1 MSFRSAVTKLQAVV
15 AIVII
20 IVAVA
25 GGAYYFSSTMAPTT
39 TTMVSSSMVSSS
51 MVASTSA
58 AGATIVVDA
67 PAIADTLDPAVAWH
81 AQAYEADQNIYQGL
95 ISYAPNSNQ
104 MVPLIAQNFTVS
116 PDGLT
121 YKFWL
126 RQNVVFSNGDP
137 VNAYEFWYSIYRV
150 VVMNQGPAYYIT
162 ATGMNV
168 SGITAA
174 MLNEYNTTND
184 IPPPGLM
191 SIMENPNLGLTVT
204 GQYSLEFH
212 LPAPFAAFLAL
223 ATQPQDTVVDPLVV
237 SEHGGVQKNA
247 PNTWMFGNALGTGPF
262 IETDYEPNTQLVLQ
276 ANTNYWGGANG
287 IQPAPKLAK
296 VIYKLVPDA
305 LTRLEDV
312 EGGSAQL
319 AYVDFTLA
327 SQLKTASN
335 VYVPQL
341 GPMPV
346 VHWLEFNT
354 YKFPFNNPLI
364 RQAVVHAI
372 NATALDT
379 MYGGYATPFAGP
391 NPKGVSGYNSSL
403 PSAYSY
409 DPTLAEQLL
418 AKAGY
423 PGGKGIPPLRLEFS
437 TDRTPES
444 YVVPLI
450 ASELSQIGLTVNTVG
465 TTISNFDTFL
475 GGTPPTS
482 ASYPEMMYVTWFW
495 FPDPW
500 AFADWLA
507 GPLGIPNPNFGGYN
521 NTVVNALLAQADKTS
536 NMAERA
542 LLYEHISEIVYEDAP
557 CDWVAQYQNALPL
570 GLPVANTK
578 LQGFTYNLQ
587 FAQTDASTLYLTG

>member
-1 MSFRSAVTKLQAVV
+1 MSYRSAVTKLQAVV
-15 AIVII
+15 AIVIV
-20 IVAVA
+20 IVAVGA
-25 GGAYYFSSTMAPTT
+25 GAYYFSTTAPTT
-39 TTMVSSSMVSSS
+39 MTSSMVSSTMLS
-51 MVASTSA
+51 SITSTT
-58 AGATIVVDA
+58 GGTIVVDA

-81 AQAYEADQNIYQGL
+81 AQAYEADQDIYQGL
-95 ISYAPNSNQ
+95 IAYAPNSNQ
-104 MVPLIAQNFTVS
+104 IVPLIAQNYTVS

-150 VVMNQGPAYYIT
+150 VIMNQGPAYYVT
-162 ATGMNV
+162 ATGMNM
-168 SGITAA
+168 SGVTAA

-184 IPPPGLM
+184 IPPQSLM
-191 SIMENPNLGLTVT
+191 TVMENPNMAITVT

-212 LPAPFAAFLAL
+212 LPTPFAAFLAL
-223 ATQPQDTVVDPLVV
+223 ATQPQDTVVDPLIV
-237 SEHGGVQKNA
+237 SEHGGVQANSA
-247 PNTWMFGNALGTGPF
+247 NTWMFGNALGTGPF
-262 IETDYEPNTQLVLQ
+262 IETDYEPNTQMVLQ
-276 ANTNYWGGANG
+276 ANPNYWGGANG
-287 IQPAPKLAK
+287 IQPAPRLAK

-312 EGGSAQL
+312 ESGSAQL

-327 SQLKTASN
+327 SQLKNSSS
-335 VYVPQL
+335 VYVPKL

-346 VHWLEFNT
+346 VHWLELNT
-354 YKFPFNNPLI
+354 YKFPFNNKLI
-364 RQAVVHAI
+364 REAVVHAI

-379 MYGGYATPFAGP
+379 LYGGYATPFSGP
-391 NPKGVSGYNSSL
+391 IPKGVDGYNSSL
-403 PSAYSY
+403 PEGYSY
-409 DPTLAEQLL
+409 NLTLAKQLL
-418 AKAGY
+418 AQAGY
-423 PGGKGIPPLRLEFS
+423 PNGQGIPPLQLRFS
-437 TDRTPES
+437 SDRTPES

-465 TTISNFDTFL
+465 TTISDFDTFL
-475 GGTPPTS
+475 GGTSPTS
-482 ASYPEMMYVTWFW
+482 SAYPEMMYVTWFW

-521 NTVVNALLAQADKTS
+521 STAANALLAKADITS
-536 NMAERA
+536 NEQQRA
-542 LLYEHISEIVYEDAP
+542 LLYQQVSEIVYNDAP

-570 GLPVANTK
+570 GLPVANVN

-587 FAQTDASTLYLTG
+587 FAQTDASTLYLAS

>member
-1 MSFRSAVTKLQAVV
+1 MSYRSAVTKLQAVV
-15 AIVII
+15 AIVIV

-25 GGAYYFSSTMAPTT
+25 AGAYYFSSTMAPTT
-39 TTMVSSSMVSSS
+39 TTMVSSSMMTSSS
-51 MVASTSA
+51 MVASSA
-58 AGATIVVDA
+58 TGTIVVDA

-95 ISYAPNSNQ
+95 IAYAPNSNQ
-104 MVPLIAQNFTVS
+104 IVPLIAQNFTVS

-150 VVMNQGPAYYIT
+150 VIMNQGPAYYVT

-168 SGITAA
+168 SGVTAA
-174 MLNEYNTTND
+174 MLNTYNTTND
-184 IPPPGLM
+184 IPPPSLM

-237 SEHGGVQKNA
+237 SQHGGVTA
-247 PNTWMFGNALGTGPF
+247 GSTNTWMFSDALGTGPF
-262 IETDYEPNTQLVLQ
+262 VETDYEPNTQMVLQ
-276 ANTNYWGGANG
+276 ANPNYWGGANG

-327 SQLKTASN
+327 SQLKNASN
-335 VYVPQL
+335 VYVPKL

-354 YKFPFNNPLI
+354 YKFPFNNKLI
-364 RQAVVHAI
+364 REAVVHAI

-379 MYGGYATPFAGP
+379 LYGGYATPFAGP
-391 NPKGVSGYNSSL
+391 NPKGVLGYNSTL
-403 PSAYSY
+403 PSTYSY
-409 DPTLAEQLL
+409 NITLAKQLL
-418 AKAGY
+418 AQAGY
-423 PGGKGIPPLRLEFS
+423 PGGTGIPPLQLRFS
-437 TDRTPES
+437 TDRSPES

-465 TTISNFDTFL
+465 STISDFDTFL
-475 GGTPPTS
+475 GGTSPTS
-482 ASYPEMMYVTWFW
+482 TSYPEMMYVTWFW

-500 AFADWLA
+500 AFGPWLA

-521 NTVVNALLAQADKTS
+521 NTLANSLMSQADKTT
-536 NMAERA
+536 NQNERA
-542 LLYEHISEIVYEDAP
+542 LLYEQVAEIVYNDAP
-557 CDWVAQYQNALPL
+557 CDWIAQYQNALPL
-570 GLPVANTK
+570 GLPVASTN

-587 FAQTDASTLYLTG
+587 FAQTDASTLYLAS